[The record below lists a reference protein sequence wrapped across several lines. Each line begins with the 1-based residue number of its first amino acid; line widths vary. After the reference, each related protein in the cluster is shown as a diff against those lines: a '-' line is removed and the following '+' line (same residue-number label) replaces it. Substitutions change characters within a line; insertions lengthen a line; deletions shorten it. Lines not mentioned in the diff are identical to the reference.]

1 MYLFY
6 NPLVGSWQNQSSS
19 TSILIRPS
27 IKKPPAPSAFQ
38 IPSPVKPSAGVNWI
52 APIFGILARSTLVR
66 KAIPSL
72 YPPINLD
79 QIKQPSLGSSLSL
92 HHKLHRKVPEK
103 KGSTIYF

>member
-1 MYLFY
+1 MDTVHTRQTTFRMYLFY

-66 KAIPSL
+66 KGCFCP
-72 YPPINLD
+72 
-79 QIKQPSLGSSLSL
+79 
-92 HHKLHRKVPEK
+92 VPVREREKMREEEK
-103 KGSTIYF
+103 KKKKNISRLI